1 MGVRNSWTDR
11 DRIFAQRGSTGTSAI
26 APFYMDVGMRE
37 EPLVFHNERT
47 AMLIKKT
54 TGIPFSEVTDERLYF
69 RRREFIQLGAGL
81 AGAAIGGV
89 LAARGPCAPDAASA
103 HAPPPA
109 MPQPPAPHT

>member
-11 DRIFAQRGSTGTSAI
+11 DRIFGQCGSTGTSAI

-54 TGIPFSEVTDERLYF
+54 TGIPSSEVTDERLYF

-89 LAARGPCAPDAASA
+89 LAACGSGAPD
-103 HAPPPA
+103 PPPA
-109 MPQPPAPHT
+109 DPPAHAIPPT